1 MNKIQDVVS
10 KKYLSDC
17 CDAPV
22 YMPTSEW
29 ARCLECKEMCD
40 VHSEE
45 CEYCGGSGVVSVMEP
60 VDSGE
65 PHMAPIGERVC
76 ECQLNNNDEYEP
88 E

>member
-1 MNKIQDVVS
+1 
-10 KKYLSDC
+10 
-17 CDAPV
+17 
-22 YMPTSEW
+22 
-29 ARCLECKEMCD
+29 MCD